1 MSMSYLKLFLKLILF
16 ITINWVIVIK
26 KILYLYGFN
35 TRNTIKSSVVL
46 NLITKE
52 LNLGAELNLV
62 LLHDGVIGTS
72 RNENTSDF
80 LLQLLELTVNLFV
93 LKPDFLAR
101 GLDPNEVLEKINLI
115 SYDQMVD
122 LLVDNPIIASW
133 L

>member
-1 MSMSYLKLFLKLILF
+1 MSRSYLKLFLKLILF

-80 LLQLLELTVNLFV
+80 LLQLLELPVNLFA

>member
-1 MSMSYLKLFLKLILF
+1 M
-16 ITINWVIVIK
+16 K

-115 SYDQMVD
+115 DYDQMVD

>member
-1 MSMSYLKLFLKLILF
+1 MSRSYLKLFLKLILF

-80 LLQLLELTVNLFV
+80 LLQLLELPINLFA